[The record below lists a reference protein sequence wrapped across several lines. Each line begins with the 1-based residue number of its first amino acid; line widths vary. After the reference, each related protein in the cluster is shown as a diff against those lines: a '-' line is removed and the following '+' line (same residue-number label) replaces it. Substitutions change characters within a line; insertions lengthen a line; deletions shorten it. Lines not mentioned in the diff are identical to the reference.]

1 VALTWRAP
9 ANMGERQ
16 VLHWPDIP
24 MGLQGVI
31 APTAGGAK
39 AIGTYFSSGLGA
51 AMLRLLPGKTA
62 CGQTRLR
69 QFLYV

>member
-1 VALTWRAP
+1 MLDWCAP
-9 ANMGERQ
+9 ANVGCRQ
-16 VLHWPDIP
+16 VLIP
-24 MGLQGVI
+24 I
-31 APTAGGAK
+31 GGAK